1 MAQAVAIGTGNRLFI
16 PTAQASPFADSRART
31 GQNPDPEMIS
41 AAAAASLL
49 LLTGAHGRSHRASNS
64 GSCACQRHN
73 TPRNA
78 DRPEGR
84 VYGRVTGR
92 CLRPPVPHR
101 LHQVDLLAPGGEC
114 VTERRCKPAAAS
126 SPLGS
131 SKFFKKN
138 YTFWGD
144 STTHFIDASC
154 TGNPT
159 LCDYNM
165 VYMPYC
171 SQDLWTGQRT
181 TVGPDTWGLYFS
193 GRWIIKA
200 VMDLLSATH
209 DLKGASEVILS
220 GNSAGGVSKSDEFC
234 IKNEELC
241 IKDDELCILK

>member
-1 MAQAVAIGTGNRLFI
+1 MLTDPKAVCMDGSQGGVYVRPSPTGSTKWIF
-16 PTAQASPFADSRART
+16 
-31 GQNPDPEMIS
+31 
-41 AAAAASLL
+41 SLQ
-49 LLTGAHGRSHRASNS
+49 G
-64 GSCACQRHN
+64 
-73 TPRNA
+73 
-78 DRPEGR
+78 
-84 VYGRVTGR
+84 
-92 CLRPPVPHR
+92 
-101 LHQVDLLAPGGEC
+101 GGEC